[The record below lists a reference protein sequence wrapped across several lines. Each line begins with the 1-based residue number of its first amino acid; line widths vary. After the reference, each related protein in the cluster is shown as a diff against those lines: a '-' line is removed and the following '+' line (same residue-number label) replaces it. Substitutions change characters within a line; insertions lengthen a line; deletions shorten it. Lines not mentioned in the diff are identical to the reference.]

1 MIIYLSIYLSLDRR
15 DKVSINWQ
23 SMHLNRE
30 PLLEEE
36 KGCRE
41 LYSRKKCGERN
52 WTKKEKWHKELYSR
66 KKSGARNS
74 TKETKKGIDQ

>member
-1 MIIYLSIYLSLDRR
+1 
-15 DKVSINWQ
+15 
-23 SMHLNRE
+23 MHVNCE

-36 KGCRE
+36 KGCRK
-41 LYSRKKCGERN
+41 LDSRKKSGARI

-74 TKETKKGIDQ
+74 TNETKKGLDL